1 MNWREELVVW
11 RLTDRGL
18 GREREN
24 GGLEEDSRTS
34 HPELESLVSK
44 LRRKGFSYRKISD
57 LLKEEYGLS
66 VSFMS
71 VREIIKDIEW
81 MRKEKRN
88 LKRRK
93 FFFKTV

>member
-1 MNWREELVVW
+1 MGRGKGECEGRKRILEL
-11 RLTDRGL
+11 
-18 GREREN
+18 
-24 GGLEEDSRTS
+24 

-57 LLKEEYGLS
+57 LLRVEYGLS

-81 MRKEKRN
+81 MKRG
-88 LKRRK
+88 KRRK

>member
-1 MNWREELVVW
+1 MGGWKRILEL
-11 RLTDRGL
+11 
-18 GREREN
+18 
-24 GGLEEDSRTS
+24 

-57 LLKEEYGLS
+57 MLRVEYGLS

-81 MRKEKRN
+81 MKRGKRKR
-88 LKRRK
+88 KRRK
-93 FFFKTV
+93 LFFKTV